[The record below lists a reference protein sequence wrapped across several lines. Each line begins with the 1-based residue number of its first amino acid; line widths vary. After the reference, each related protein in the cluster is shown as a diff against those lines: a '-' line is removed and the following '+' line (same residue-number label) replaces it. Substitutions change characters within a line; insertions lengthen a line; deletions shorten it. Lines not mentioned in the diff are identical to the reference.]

1 MMSYETGVVG
11 RSICSFTNE
20 ARNGS
25 VGLSCDLA
33 FNAVDKCGD
42 VSDIQAMAS
51 KSEVLATSPISRIGT
66 SFENDWYC
74 LYLVASGIIEGAV

>member
-1 MMSYETGVVG
+1 MMSYETGVGG
-11 RSICSFTNE
+11 RSICSFANE

-42 VSDIQAMAS
+42 VSDI
-51 KSEVLATSPISRIGT
+51 
-66 SFENDWYC
+66 
-74 LYLVASGIIEGAV
+74 

>member
-33 FNAVDKCGD
+33 FNAVNKCGD
-42 VSDIQAMAS
+42 VSDI
-51 KSEVLATSPISRIGT
+51 
-66 SFENDWYC
+66 
-74 LYLVASGIIEGAV
+74 